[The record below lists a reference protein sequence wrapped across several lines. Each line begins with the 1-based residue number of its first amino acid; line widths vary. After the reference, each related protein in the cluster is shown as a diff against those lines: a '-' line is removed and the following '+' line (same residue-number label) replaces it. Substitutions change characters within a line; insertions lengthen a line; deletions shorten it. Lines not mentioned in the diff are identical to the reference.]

1 MILFD
6 GMENDADLLFVPDGI
21 AEQIDDIAHQFF
33 RWAADPASVHDFWV
47 THPSGRK
54 VLALDTKEFVWYL
67 NHHVI
72 TSGERAEIVAQHIPY
87 NSKYPT
93 AYF

>member
-6 GMENDADLLFVPDGI
+6 GIEDDADLILVPEDI

-33 RWAADPASVHDFWV
+33 RWAADPASVHNFWAIL
-47 THPSGRK
+47 PNGK
-54 VLALDTKEFVWYL
+54 KALALDTKEFVWYL

-72 TSGERAEIVAQHIPY
+72 TNGKRAEIVAQHIPY
-87 NSKYPT
+87 DSKYPT